1 MTSACGGAAAG
12 ASTSTSAAVSAP
24 ATSPAGRSNE
34 TTRDDASAR
43 DAELAAL
50 LAEVLTPQLC
60 PRLLGSYVGLPGE
73 GGATGPAAGRDPSV
87 GRWWIRRCNAQIRD
101 GRLGLSLGGMGW
113 TWVDRESS
121 GFRVRQYLLVDMEAE
136 LSVDLELAYDR
147 PRRLATLWMRPP
159 EGAAVSARV
168 TPRGLV
174 TPEATSIFTAVIG
187 GALPLFGE
195 SPSELA
201 RAQVAEIGSATL
213 REKLARG
220 FTMTY
225 ALDRRQAD
233 FMVGALSRGE
243 TPERPFDEPTTQP
256 WSVNQRS
263 RVWRGG
269 LDVVGP
275 IDASQGMQGLDI
287 ALEEGAGA
295 VVRTVCAEP
304 MERYFD
310 QRFQAPTRTVPP
322 PGGAPLLELTR
333 TGVVQHAVIPRAPCP
348 TLLLI
353 APKSAG
359 DGSDLPVQLRY
370 RVAPE
375 GSAPRSAGSTPA
387 TTSAAADGAA
397 GTATVQPPAR
407 PRRVRIQI
415 VGATVS
421 AKNAADRD
429 WDVIGG
435 EADVYLTTASVP
447 LTREIDRTPTQTN
460 TNTVRWDRWLPGAF
474 DPQVDLPL
482 RFTLFDEDPTLD
494 ELVGTVDLD
503 GASLPA
509 TNAEVALPVR
519 TTGAVPRQLGTLRL
533 RIEPLP

>member
-1 MTSACGGAAAG
+1 VSP
-12 ASTSTSAAVSAP
+12 SAP
-24 ATSPAGRSNE
+24 ATSGGEGTSEAGR
-34 TTRDDASAR
+34 AR
-43 DAELAAL
+43 DAELVAL
-50 LAEVLTPQLC
+50 LTEVLTPQLC

-87 GRWWIRRCNAQIRD
+87 GRWWIRRCEARIQN
-101 GRLGLSLGGMGW
+101 GRLSLSLGGMGW

-121 GFRVRQYLLVDMEAE
+121 GFRVRQYLLVDMDAQ
-136 LSVDLELAYDR
+136 LAVDLELAYDR
-147 PRRLATLWMRPP
+147 EHRLATLWMRPP
-159 EGAAVSARV
+159 EGATVSARV

-174 TPEATSIFTAVIG
+174 TAEATSIFTAVIG
-187 GALPLFGE
+187 GALPLFGA
-195 SPSELA
+195 SPSDMA
-201 RAQVAEIGSATL
+201 RQQVAEIGSTTL

-225 ALDRRQAD
+225 AIDRRQAD
-233 FMVGALSRGE
+233 FMVGPLSRGE

-263 RVWRGG
+263 RVWPGG

-275 IDASQGMQGLDI
+275 IDASQAPQGLDI
-287 ALEEGAGA
+287 ELEEGAGA

-310 QRFQAPTRTVPP
+310 QRFQAPTRAVTP
-322 PGGAPLLELTR
+322 PGGAPLVELSR
-333 TGVVQHAVIPRAPCP
+333 TGVVQHVVIPRAPCP

-353 APKSAG
+353 APRSTG
-359 DGSDLPVQLRY
+359 DGSALPVQLRY
-370 RVAPE
+370 RVGPD
-375 GSAPRSAGSTPA
+375 GSAPPPAGSASA
-387 TTSAAADGAA
+387 TTNTNAGGA
-397 GTATVQPPAR
+397 TTPATVQPAAR
-407 PRRVRIQI
+407 PRRVRIQL

-421 AKNAADRD
+421 AKNASDRD

-447 LTREIDRTPTQTN
+447 LTREIDRTPTVEN
-460 TNTVRWDRWLPGAF
+460 ANTVRWDRWLPGAF